1 MKQKI
6 MHFLFLSC
14 LKATELIEKKF
25 HFKLSVTEK
34 IQLELHKLM
43 CDACKTYEKQSEIIE
58 EGIKGHHHHHNHSVK
73 VDEEQLKKQIQAKLQ
88 EAHK

>member
-1 MKQKI
+1 

-25 HFKLSVTEK
+25 HFKLSDKEK
-34 IQLELHKLM
+34 IQLKIHKLM

-58 EGIKGHHHHHNHSVK
+58 EGIKAHYHHHHS
-73 VDEEQLKKQIQAKLQ
+73 DEIDAEQLKKQIQAKLQ
-88 EAHK
+88 KAEE

>member
-1 MKQKI
+1 
-6 MHFLFLSC
+6 
-14 LKATELIEKKF
+14 
-25 HFKLSVTEK
+25 
-34 IQLELHKLM
+34 M

-58 EGIKGHHHHHNHSVK
+58 EGIKGHHHHHHHSVK

>member
-1 MKQKI
+1 MKNKI
-6 MHFLFLSC
+6 MNFLILSC

-25 HFKLSVTEK
+25 HFKLSFTEK
-34 IQLELHKLM
+34 IQLELHKMM

-58 EGIKGHHHHHNHSVK
+58 EGIKGQHHHHHSHK

-88 EAHK
+88 EASK